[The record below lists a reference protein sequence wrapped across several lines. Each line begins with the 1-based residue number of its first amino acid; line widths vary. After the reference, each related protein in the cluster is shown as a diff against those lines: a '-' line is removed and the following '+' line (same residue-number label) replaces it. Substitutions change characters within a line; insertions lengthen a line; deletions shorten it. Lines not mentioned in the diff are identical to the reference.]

1 MPEFGAS
8 QFEASQQYDYTT
20 SLTMAPLRA
29 TTMKAQPDNTSRPK
43 TLEKIKH
50 DDLGRKEWTYEL
62 SKDVAFGRMVDISF
76 TTWTL
81 FEVERK
87 VRLDKTCM

>member
-1 MPEFGAS
+1 M
-8 QFEASQQYDYTT
+8 
-20 SLTMAPLRA
+20 RA
-29 TTMKAQPDNTSRPK
+29 DPDNTSRPK
-43 TLEKIKH
+43 ELEKIKH
-50 DDLGRKEWTYEL
+50 DDLGRKERAYES
-62 SKDVAFGRMVDISF
+62 SKHAAFGEMVDISF